1 MVESRMHHR
10 YNQSFFERATAMFNI
25 GTSKVS
31 AFDTSFVFV
40 RIKLDGRITNISID
54 PLLAEILTSILGNHL
69 QMTTWIG
76 IQSRS
81 LYESSCDKK
90 TGGGTNAKRKIGL
103 SRLVARSALRFITMP
118 TFEDIEYLHAIKR
131 THPLRQAPN
140 AETNINTEDTA
151 RFGF

>member
-1 MVESRMHHR
+1 MHHR